1 MSEDYIQILPESI
14 ANQIAAGEVIQRPAS
29 AVKELVENAVDAHAR
44 NVGIYLKEAG
54 KNQIQVIDDGIGMSP
69 ADARIAFARHA
80 TSKIREAKDLFEIC
94 TLGFRGEALASI
106 AAIAEV
112 SLKTR
117 REEDELGTRVEIAAS
132 TLIGQEPVQC
142 PVGTNFTVKN
152 LFFNTPARRKFLRTN
167 QTELK
172 HVLTE
177 FERIALS
184 RPDIGFKLHH
194 NATEIYNL
202 PPASLPQRIT
212 HLFGKGISNQI
223 ISINADTQIVKV
235 SGFVC
240 KPEYAK
246 KVAGE
251 QFIFV
256 NNRYVRHALLHKAIL
271 NAFSQ
276 LIHQEAIPS
285 YFIFLDTDP
294 ENIDVN
300 IHPTKTEVKFVNE
313 QAVFQILQAAVK
325 EALGKFNVIPSLD
338 FDIDRS
344 IEIPAY
350 GSQRVVTPPSI
361 DYDPKYNPFD
371 GQTGDHQPSSFRPEP
386 PAFLKDNLSNWDTLY
401 KDFESDQQKLP
412 LDTEKESAK
421 NNLPGHTIFQFKLK
435 YIMTPTASGLMVID
449 QKRAHERILYE
460 QFVRTLANLHTE
472 SQQMLYPKVIDLSP
486 GDFALLTEIAESLK
500 TLGFD
505 VQPFGGY
512 SVALNA
518 YPASLS
524 TEDPEALFMDLLARI
539 RESEETGNHFS
550 EKIAR
555 ALAKAGAIPYG
566 KVLNA
571 EEMNFMI
578 DHLFACETPGFTP
591 GGKTIVIIV
600 QTEEIEKKF

>member
-1 MSEDYIQILPESI
+1 MSKDYIQILPESI

-69 ADARIAFARHA
+69 ADAKIAFARHA

-194 NATEIYNL
+194 NTTEIYNL

-313 QAVFQILQAAVK
+313 QAVFQILHAAVK

-338 FDIDRS
+338 FDMDRS

-350 GSQRVVTPPSI
+350 GSQRVVIPPSI

-371 GQTGDHQPSSFRPEP
+371 SQTGGHQPSSFRPEP

-412 LDTEKESAK
+412 LDTEKESTK
-421 NNLPGHTIFQFKLK
+421 NNLPGNTIFQFKLK

-486 GDFALLTEIAESLK
+486 GDFALLSEIAESLK

-518 YPASLS
+518 YPAILS

-566 KVLNA
+566 KALNA